1 MQDNIGQVMPFTLNY
16 FSLMSSVSMKCCSV
30 VSIWFCILILNY
42 FIANVS
48 KKKKVVFCDYLIIKL
63 VLVYR

>member
-1 MQDNIGQVMPFTLNY
+1 MQDNIGQVMLFTFNY
-16 FSLMSSVSMKCCSV
+16 LSLKRRSF

-42 FIANVS
+42 FIANVV
-48 KKKKVVFCDYLIIKL
+48 KKKKVVFRDYLMIKL